1 MSVGVNPYHLIKA
14 ILNFDLR
21 KLLFRLIALDRV
33 DFLQVFVPSFLYFAL
48 FTFHILFLTKLS
60 LKTQFEIEFLPPN
73 NGGKKVLEKYP
84 VVLPVPVGADPVNFL
99 KKV

>member
-1 MSVGVNPYHLIKA
+1 MNVGVNPFLLIKA

-60 LKTQFEIEFLPPN
+60 LKTQFEIQFLPLN
-73 NGGKKVLEKYP
+73 SGGKKVLGNYPACMEKSQSE
-84 VVLPVPVGADPVNFL
+84 LSRVG
-99 KKV
+99 